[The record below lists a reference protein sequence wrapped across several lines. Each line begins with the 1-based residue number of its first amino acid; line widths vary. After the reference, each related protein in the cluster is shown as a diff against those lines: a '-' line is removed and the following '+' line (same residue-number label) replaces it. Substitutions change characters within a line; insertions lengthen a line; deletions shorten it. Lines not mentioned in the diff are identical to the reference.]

1 MIIKQPLTLSMITIS
16 SRSSIE
22 VRWEEEKLD
31 TYKHHLVQRAIDQKS
46 LVINFTVNRAISF
59 CSW

>member
-1 MIIKQPLTLSMITIS
+1 MITIS

-46 LVINFTVNRAISF
+46 LEINFTVNRAVSF